1 MTISE
6 ALEKAGTKARIC
18 YEQRSSSHVSD
29 DQIASLL
36 LRIGKRGY
44 IPTPATIPILRD
56 YAAGYGIMLHG
67 DVGHGKTFL
76 LKCIGVRIWGAD
88 EICDYG
94 LRHINEWYEDTNGR
108 QICIDDIGA
117 EMTVCEYGAR
127 EDLLKAVIT
136 HRADRQP
143 GITHC
148 TTNLDSAAII
158 ERYGDRIMSRLLGMC
173 RPHRVVS
180 PTGLSMRRA
189 VAHSTQVTAPAQC
202 ADIGMSAGSCQ
213 EMRNAEQ
220 TNATMPAQ
228 PEATSGACQSARKG
242 VT

>member
-6 ALEKAGTKARIC
+6 ALEKAAAKARHG
-18 YEQRSSSHVSD
+18 YEQKTAAQVSEAD
-29 DQIASLL
+29 VARLL
-36 LRIGKRGY
+36 LLIGERGY
-44 IPTPATIPILRD
+44 IPTAATIPVLRD

-76 LKCIGVRIWGAD
+76 LKCLGVRIWGAD

-94 LRHINEWYEDTNGR
+94 LRHIQEWYEDTNGL

-127 EDLLKAVIT
+127 DDLLKAVIT
-136 HRADRQP
+136 HRAERQR

-173 RPHRVVS
+173 KPHRIVS

-189 VAHSTQVTAPAQC
+189 VP
-202 ADIGMSAGSCQ
+202 
-213 EMRNAEQ
+213 NARER
-220 TNATMPAQ
+220 A
-228 PEATSGACQSARKG
+228 
-242 VT
+242 

>member
-1 MTISE
+1 MTIQE
-6 ALEKAGTKARIC
+6 ALEKAATQARHG
-18 YEQRSSSHVSD
+18 YEQKTATP
-29 DQIASLL
+29 ASEADVARLL
-36 LRIGKRGY
+36 LLIGGRGY
-44 IPTPATIPILRD
+44 IPTPATVPVLRD

-76 LKCIGVRIWGAD
+76 LKCLGVRIWGAD

-94 LRHINEWYEDTNGR
+94 LRHIQEWYEDTNGL

-127 EDLLKAVIT
+127 DDLLKAVIT
-136 HRADRQP
+136 HRAERQR

-173 RPHRVVS
+173 RPHRIVS

-189 VAHSTQVTAPAQC
+189 VPGNCGQACRGKEAP
-202 ADIGMSAGSCQ
+202 
-213 EMRNAEQ
+213 
-220 TNATMPAQ
+220 
-228 PEATSGACQSARKG
+228 
-242 VT
+242 

>member
-6 ALEKAGTKARIC
+6 ALEKAAAKAQNG
-18 YEQRSSSHVSD
+18 YERKTAAQVSD
-29 DQIASLL
+29 DQIARLL
-36 LRIGKRGY
+36 LRIGERGY
-44 IPTPATIPILRD
+44 IPTQATIPILRD

-76 LKCIGVRIWGAD
+76 LKCIGIRIWGAD

-127 EDLLKAVIT
+127 EDLLKSVIT
-136 HRADRQP
+136 HRADRQH

-173 RPHRVVS
+173 RPHRIAS
-180 PTGLSMRRA
+180 PTGASMRRA
-189 VAHSTQVTAPAQC
+189 VARTVQPLVGHSGLEGKP
-202 ADIGMSAGSCQ
+202 
-213 EMRNAEQ
+213 
-220 TNATMPAQ
+220 
-228 PEATSGACQSARKG
+228 
-242 VT
+242 

>member
-6 ALEKAGTKARIC
+6 ALEKAAAKARHG
-18 YEQRSSSHVSD
+18 YEQRTTAQVSD
-29 DQIASLL
+29 DQIARLL
-36 LRIGKRGY
+36 LRIGERGY
-44 IPTPATIPILRD
+44 IPTPATVPVLRD

-76 LKCIGVRIWGAD
+76 LKCLGVRIWGAD

-94 LRHINEWYEDTNGR
+94 LRHIQEWYDDTNGL

-127 EDLLKAVIT
+127 DDLLKAVIT
-136 HRADRQP
+136 HRAERQS

-173 RPHRVVS
+173 RPHRITS

-189 VAHSTQVTAPAQC
+189 VPHSTQVTAPAQC
-202 ADIGMSAGSCQ
+202 ADIGMSAVSCQ
-213 EMRNAEQ
+213 EIRNAAPDNM
-220 TNATMPAQ
+220 TTPACT
-228 PEATSGACQSARKG
+228 ETALGACQSARKG

>member
-1 MTISE
+1 MTIQE

-29 DQIASLL
+29 DQIARLL
-36 LRIGKRGY
+36 LRIGERDY
-44 IPTPATIPILRD
+44 IPTAATVPILRD

-67 DVGHGKTFL
+67 DVGHGKTYL
-76 LKCIGVRIWGAD
+76 LSCLGVRIWAAD

-94 LRHINEWYEDTNGR
+94 LRHIQEWYEETNGK
-108 QICIDDIGA
+108 QLCIDDIGA
-117 EMTVCEYGAR
+117 EMTICEYGAR
-127 EDLLKAVIT
+127 DDLLKAVIT
-136 HRADRQP
+136 HRAERQR
-143 GITHC
+143 GRTHC

-173 RPHRVVS
+173 RPHRIVS

-189 VAHSTQVTAPAQC
+189 VPHSIHVTAPAQC
-202 ADIGMSAGSCQ
+202 ADIGMSAVSCQ
-213 EMRNAEQ
+213 EIRNAAPDNM
-220 TNATMPAQ
+220 TTPACT
-228 PEATSGACQSARKG
+228 ETALGACQSARKG

>member
-1 MTISE
+1 MTIQE
-6 ALEKAGTKARIC
+6 ALKEAATKARHG
-18 YEQRSSSHVSD
+18 YEQKTAAP
-29 DQIASLL
+29 ASEADVARLL
-36 LRIGKRGY
+36 LLIGERGY
-44 IPTPATIPILRD
+44 IPTAATIPVLRD

-76 LKCIGVRIWGAD
+76 LECLGVRIWGAD

-94 LRHINEWYEDTNGR
+94 LRHIQEWYEDTDTR

-117 EMTVCEYGAR
+117 EMTVCEFGAR
-127 EDLLKAVIT
+127 DDLLKAVIT
-136 HRADRQP
+136 HRAERQRG

-173 RPHRVVS
+173 RPHRITS

-189 VAHSTQVTAPAQC
+189 VPMRGHC
-202 ADIGMSAGSCQ
+202 A
-213 EMRNAEQ
+213 R
-220 TNATMPAQ
+220 ATM
-228 PEATSGACQSARKG
+228 R
-242 VT
+242 

>member
-6 ALEKAGTKARIC
+6 ALEKAAAQARHG
-18 YEQRSSSHVSD
+18 YEKKTAAQVSESD
-29 DQIASLL
+29 VTRLL
-36 LRIGKRGY
+36 LLIGGRGY
-44 IPTPATIPILRD
+44 IPTPATVPVLRD

-76 LKCIGVRIWGAD
+76 LKCLGVRIWCAD

-94 LRHINEWYEDTNGR
+94 LRHIQEWYEDTNGR

-127 EDLLKAVIT
+127 DDLLKAVIT
-136 HRADRQP
+136 HRAERQR

-148 TTNLDSAAII
+148 TTNLNSAAII

-173 RPHRVVS
+173 RPHKITS

-189 VAHSTQVTAPAQC
+189 VPGNCGQACMGTDAVAPRP
-202 ADIGMSAGSCQ
+202 
-213 EMRNAEQ
+213 RNEPI
-220 TNATMPAQ
+220 M
-228 PEATSGACQSARKG
+228 AR
-242 VT
+242 